1 MAYHDP
7 KSTSVDEFWSVR
19 GLTEFRQA
27 ESAELV
33 EKFQEQREKIQRL
46 DEYCNQTIAEI
57 RASLDGSRELEGSQE
72 EVVST

>member
-1 MAYHDP
+1 MAYFDP
-7 KSTSVDEFWSVR
+7 KSTSVDEFWSVQ

-27 ESAELV
+27 ESAQLV
-33 EKFQEQREKIQRL
+33 EKFQEQQEKIQRL

-57 RASLDGSRELEGSQE
+57 RASLEGSKEFDKSQE

>member
-7 KSTSVDEFWSVR
+7 KSTSVDEFWSVQ

-27 ESAELV
+27 ESAQLV
-33 EKFQEQREKIQRL
+33 EKFQEQQEKIQRL

-57 RASLDGSRELEGSQE
+57 RASLEGSQE
-72 EVVST
+72 PGGSLEEAVSA

>member
-7 KSTSVDEFWSVR
+7 KSTSVDEFWSVQ

-27 ESAELV
+27 ESAALV
-33 EKFQEQREKIQRL
+33 EKFQEQQEKVQRL

-57 RASLDGSRELEGSQE
+57 RASLEGSQE
-72 EVVST
+72 LGGSQEEAVPA

>member
-7 KSTSVDEFWSVR
+7 KSTSVDEFWSVQ

-27 ESAELV
+27 ESAALV
-33 EKFQEQREKIQRL
+33 EKFQEQQEKIQRL
-46 DEYCNQTIAEI
+46 DEYYNQTIAEI
-57 RASLDGSRELEGSQE
+57 RASLDGSQEFEGSQG